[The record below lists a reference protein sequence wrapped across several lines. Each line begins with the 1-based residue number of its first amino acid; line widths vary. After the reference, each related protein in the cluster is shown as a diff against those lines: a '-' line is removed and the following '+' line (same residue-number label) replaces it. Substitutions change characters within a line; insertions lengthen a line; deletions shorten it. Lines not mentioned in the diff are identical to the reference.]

1 MIEKV
6 NKLKTTL
13 VNLLIFTLL
22 VAFSATIKAQTPTCF
37 SKPSPLFPAV
47 NANGQTSL
55 ETIQGV
61 TVTRNFSGT
70 PKVYTGDPLVYCGGS
85 TYDDYAIV
93 VAGNANYSPKVEY
106 TFSKPMKSV
115 EVWLMVLGSPAG
127 GYDSVRISTDTGAP
141 TFTKVYDCVQS
152 KGGSPASLSGGV
164 VTSVAGRDNIN
175 DVAVRVTSAT
185 SFTKLIVEDIHPSG
199 TSGVLVELCP
209 ASITPATPVLTTN
222 GSLIP
227 DQKVC
232 NGTPA
237 PYFRTDFKEV
247 DSNFAGGTYTTE
259 IQVKKKGSNLWEN
272 KETHTTTNRSQVH
285 HIFTPPF
292 STQVEYNEAT
302 VRAKYSYV
310 NPAKFTGTAMF
321 YSNEVK
327 IFVKEAK
334 ITSLTASRT
343 TIPSGSTAP
352 VTFTIQGTPG
362 AVATYTLNGG
372 TAQTVTL
379 AADGKATVTQNISQT
394 TTFKVT
400 KIKNGDCEANI
411 TDKEVQVV
419 VPVLS
424 TCSSKPPVQFPTT
437 GNNGEAANNLMNG
450 VTVTRSFTR
459 PGYNP
464 RKVYNFNTDNNTYC
478 AGSSYR
484 DYTFIMSGGGYY
496 NAGVHYN
503 FGTDA
508 LYSIDVWL
516 MVMSSTSAD
525 PNNYD
530 KVQIIATTNGGNVTF
545 TKIYDCKGDT
555 NGATVTSNGIVTSKG
570 GHYTDV
576 AIRVTA
582 TKPIESIEVVDIN
595 TAPGV
600 PSGTLV
606 EICPS
611 SVKPAKLKVTSQPTP
626 LTACTGSNHT
636 LKAVAEVEG
645 LSASES
651 ITYKWQKSSTPSNAS
666 SWTDVPSATGTLP
679 ADGSGEAVLNIT
691 NVTNALSG
699 VYYRAVFDYHVMG
712 AHHFIQNSDPVTLTL
727 QQAPTLTSLTASPVV
742 IPAGVATPVNF
753 VFKGTP
759 GATVTYKLNGGT
771 AETLT
776 LDSTGNYTLQKTV
789 SQATELAVTKLANS
803 TCTINTNNKV
813 TVGTPGTSCSSFPAP
828 QFAQTTESTVEMNG
842 INVTRRL
849 SSLNFSQAQTYPS
862 TARVCQR
869 TLEAGYSV
877 LKAGTISYSFDKPI
891 TEVEVWVS
899 GRRTSIPPSNYE
911 TIDLWGNC
919 SFLASEF
926 SSLHSCGS
934 YTVDIQPYPYAFKI
948 TGGDEYVQFKMKFV
962 SKSAFLAFS
971 LSYSGNNDYIV
982 EICPNSIKTKEIK
995 IEKQPIAQTVCL
1007 GATGTKF
1014 TAEASLTSYVEGGMS
1029 VIWQQSST
1037 PDNESSWVTVTEGTA
1052 TGYVTSRQEAVLTLG
1067 TIQAAHHNRYYRA
1080 LFSRISCGNYYF
1092 TKATTPVKLTVATA
1106 PTLTSLT
1113 ASPTM
1118 LNPTGTTD
1126 ITYTLKGTAG
1136 AVATYKLNGGAEH
1149 TVTLNAS
1156 GEATVVQTGQSST
1169 ATLKVTKLANSTC
1182 TITGLTHTATVGAPG
1197 TGCDNFPPPQF
1208 PTTSPAVTT
1217 MNGIQVTRT
1226 VHNGTSLFSEAK
1238 TYPSGAQ
1245 LCQQTMMGGY
1255 LHMGAL
1261 GRGVG
1266 SMRYTFDKPITSV
1279 ELWVSEFGRGRAQ
1292 LRIGVSCVGQNFIAS
1307 AVSCDPSRPLTVTH
1321 TSLLTAVT
1329 RTSGETQAK
1338 IKISSSTPF
1347 SEITLYNDSY
1357 NTDQGYLFEL
1367 CPSSIQPATMEVT
1380 QQPTAQ
1386 NTCLGATN
1394 TKFKAKVNLP
1404 NLPSQNINYTWQQ
1417 SSTPDDESSWVT
1429 VTEGTPTGTVIS
1441 GQEAVLTLGTIRAEH
1456 HNRYYRAVF
1465 TYTGASPS
1473 LCGTLKK
1480 VTNSAKLTVVGASD
1494 VITINTLDYEH
1505 IQDVCNTNKVIQAKA
1520 TIASGYEIKD
1530 NSFKYQLQYLNA
1542 SGNWVD
1548 YSTLSNSSSG
1558 QERSFTINYAT
1569 APSSTQFRVKY
1580 SVDIKNSC
1588 TFEAYSNTFKYTK
1601 QEPTAI
1607 TTQPTAPASAYC
1619 KGATATALSVVATG
1633 QGLTYQWYSNTNNSN
1648 TGGTPITGA
1657 NLSTHTPATDT
1668 AGTTYYYVKVSGNCG
1683 DKTSNAVKV
1692 EVNGINPPTVAI
1704 ATKTDCPT
1712 ATTTLFDM
1720 GTMVTAS
1727 AGHSLKW
1734 YDTAS
1739 GGTATTVAPKV
1750 DRKQTAQHTVTKYVS
1765 QANAQGCESSRVE
1778 VTYIVD
1784 IATSVIPTVTTP
1796 SADLVVSCRD
1806 GAVATK
1812 VNAWLATA
1820 SASTSCGT
1828 ATLSHNYVA
1837 PADICATPE
1846 VEVTFTATD
1855 AFGRSATA
1863 RKKVKFVSIV
1873 ANNDTATVSR
1883 SAGGSIDVLA
1893 NDLIGGQRASLSNVS
1908 IQITNANGSS
1918 ATIDP
1923 ATGNIKIPAGS
1934 VPPTTYNIKYRIC
1947 DKVNTSICSAEGN
1960 LALTVTTSTIVAVN
1974 DKAKD
1979 VIFSRTQD
1987 QYVKNTAGTNDL
1999 NILDNDRL
2007 DSTEGLTVSQVDIIP
2022 TVTPSGITIE
2032 ATTGKI
2038 KVPANTPVGS
2048 YEVKYKIREKGTSN
2062 QSAEATIVVV
2072 IRNAVEAVN
2081 ATSTHSGK
2089 PSVNTTPTDAGS
2101 ILPNIRI
2108 NGNTPTI
2115 AEVTIT
2121 SARPNPLPGA
2131 PSTNVPSINTTTGKV
2146 EIPKGTPAGVYT
2158 IPYSVCDKAN
2168 PVTCINATAK
2178 VTVGT
2183 NTIKAIAD
2191 TGAEVEKTNTS
2202 QSMKNAAGTDDL
2214 NVLNNDQL
2222 ENTTGLDHTQ
2232 VEIITTVSAIGIT
2245 INADGRVG
2253 IATNVPA
2260 GTYTLKYKIKEIG
2273 TNNQSDEATLTVV
2286 IKNKVTNQSA
2296 TYTGA
2301 AATSATQ
2308 PTIAGSV
2315 LDNIEVNGV
2324 RPPMT
2329 DITLRVVTPATG
2341 TTVPRLN
2348 VGTGNIEIP
2357 QGTPAGDYTIVYE
2370 VCDRATPK
2378 TCKEATATVK
2388 VTANAIVA
2396 TADDFSSD
2404 IVNYSTTNTEVK
2416 RNGTALNVLS
2426 NDTLAGTTPTTA
2438 QVDIVEVTPSD
2449 ARVTIAPS
2457 TGRVTVA
2464 ANTPPGTYTIDY
2476 KIAEKGNANNK
2487 SSVARVTVVVK
2498 NKVEVTNNTSIHSG
2512 KPSVTNTPTD
2522 AGSILTNV
2530 KINGNTPAI
2539 GDVTI
2544 TSTPPSPLPGAP
2556 STTVPRINATT
2567 GKVEIPKGTP
2577 SGIYTIPYKV
2587 CDNATPQSCVNASA
2601 KVTVN
2606 DNDIHAVSD
2615 DYSDSSAE
2623 KSATATTL
2631 KNTSGQEV
2639 NVLSN
2644 DTLEGITIGSLT
2656 TDNVEIVDITPSNPN
2671 VTIDPATGKVTIAAN
2686 TAVGQYTIKY
2696 KIKDKGTNNKSNE
2709 ATVTVGVKNKVT
2721 ITRTDFT
2728 GTPSTNSTPNVVGNI
2743 LTNTSIDGN
2752 TPTAVSVTITVPAP
2766 ATGATIVP
2774 RINTTTGDVEIP
2786 QGTPTGEY
2794 TIGYQ
2799 VCDNNTPQ
2807 GCATQ
2812 TTKVTVTANTI
2823 TAVTDDYSTF
2833 KVERATTTTL
2843 VTNTSNQP
2851 VNVLSNDILGST
2863 TGLNTTQVEIVDISS
2878 STPIKLNTDGTVAV
2892 LPNTAKGTYTLTY
2905 KIKEKGTTNTSA
2917 TPATV
2922 TVVVINKLVVP
2933 SPNVFTGT
2941 PSTNATPNVIG
2952 DVIVDGNVKI
2962 NDTPATIA
2970 DVTITID
2977 TPATAIGGAPV
2988 PEINTTT
2995 GKVEVPQNTANG
3007 EYTIAYTVCDK
3018 NAPVTCKSATATIK
3032 VGSNLLV
3039 ANDDNHT
3046 NNFAPVERATSATS
3060 VKDASGNV
3068 ASVLTND
3075 KMGSRTGLDDTLVT
3089 ITQTVT
3095 SPNLTLNTTTGAV
3108 EVAANT
3114 PAGIYTLKYKL
3125 TDRGNNSNVSDEAT
3139 VSVIVKN
3146 KLEVD
3151 AITITPSQ
3159 PSATDTPK
3167 EVGDILDGVKVNGV
3181 KPSPSGVTITVTTPA
3196 TAIGGAPVPVI
3207 DRTTGKVTLPKGVPA
3222 GSYSISYEVCD
3233 NAPGLAKTCKS
3244 QTVSVTVT
3252 ASTIHAEKD
3261 EQATNTP
3268 FKVEKPTVA
3277 TVVKNGGNDLN
3288 ILDNDTLN
3296 GRTGLDTS
3304 VVTIEQVSSTSTE
3317 VNINTATGK
3326 VTVGANVV
3334 AGDYTLTYKITE
3346 RGTTQ
3351 SSTTQVR
3358 IAVTNRLENQNAIY
3372 TGKAATSPTTPTVA
3386 GNILTNVKING
3397 VANPPIAEV
3406 SISVTTPATP
3416 IVSGGKI
3423 PTIDATTGEV
3433 KIPQGTPEG
3442 DYTITYKVCNKPG
3455 THMEVCK
3462 QATATIKVGINVIEV
3477 HEDTPAT
3484 GAGTVDI
3491 LANDKINGTP
3501 ATTNNVKVTI
3511 TNDGGTGATIDSDGK
3526 VNIPSGVRPGTHTI
3540 TYKVCEKDNPNN
3552 CQSGTLRVVIPSA
3565 IVLTPDGDQTI
3576 PHTGG
3581 TIDVLTNDTINGDP
3595 ATTDN
3600 VSIAITD
3607 DNGTGATIDADGKIR
3622 IPNGV
3627 TPGTYTITYKV
3638 CDKNNGSICQTA
3650 TVRVIV
3656 PSTIVVNPDGTPT
3669 IPRTGGTVDILG
3681 NDTINGN
3688 PATKDNVVV
3697 TITNDGGTGATVDA
3711 DGKINIPS
3719 GVTPGEHTITYT
3731 VCDKNNTNTCQ
3742 TGTLK
3747 VVIPSTIV
3755 VNPDNDA
3762 TIPSRTGGTVDI
3774 LGNDTIN
3781 GNPATKDNVNVIIT
3795 NDGGTGATIDT
3806 EGRVNIPSGVTPGTY
3821 TVTYKVCDKNNGNTC
3836 ESGTLKVIVPS
3847 TIEVNPD
3854 GDRTIPRIG
3863 GKIDVLTNDRI
3874 NGNPATTNNVII
3886 AITDDGGTGATI
3898 DSDGKINV
3906 PGGLT
3911 PREYTITYTVCD
3923 RANPTNCQSGTQ
3935 KVIISTSTIQ
3945 INPDGDQTIPNTG
3958 GTIDVLTNDTI
3969 NGNPATTNNVTIA
3982 ITNDGGT
3989 GATIDSEGKINVP
4002 GGLTPGSSY
4011 TITYKVC
4018 DKADSNVC
4026 ETGSVRVIIPTNTIT
4041 LVAHDDGPWKVGTLG
4056 GLTPS
4061 ILNNDTLNGSPVRPD
4076 QVNIERTNGRPAL
4089 TDHFQRNEDGRI
4101 SVLPQPQGLPRLV
4114 PGTYEYYYTI
4124 VDKANSSNTAS
4135 AKATIIVSDFVAA
4148 DDVFDFGNP
4157 NNRTLT
4163 TESVLKN
4170 DQLGNKQNP
4179 SPTTEVNLT
4188 PGTSSH
4194 SGLTM
4199 NSDGTITI
4207 ASGTPNGDYTYTYTI
4222 CKKDA
4227 PTECETATAYIKLHD
4242 TLEARDDDFSAS
4254 PVTSI
4259 VKTVVG
4265 NVLNNTVNGSDS
4277 LAGQPIS
4284 DTSLVQ
4290 LSIVTDGGLTGV
4302 ELATNGDISV
4312 PQGTPSGTYI
4322 VKYRICQVANMN
4334 NCKEAIVTIV
4344 VANETPLKIFNAISV
4359 NGDNQ
4364 NDTFVIQGIEA
4375 YPKNTLRIFNRWG
4388 VLVYEK
4394 EGYSNSEPFKGYSNA
4409 KGVIGKDSKL
4419 PQGTY
4424 YYTLEYLDGNNRSQ
4438 QKSGW
4443 LYLKAE

>member
-164 VTSVAGRDNIN
+164 VTSVAGSANIN

-185 SFTKLIVEDIHPSG
+185 SFTKLIVEDIYPSG

-209 ASITPATPVLTTN
+209 ASITPASPILTTN
-222 GSLIP
+222 GSLVP

-232 NGTPA
+232 NGTPVLNSGFST
-237 PYFRTDFKEV
+237 PYFRTDFREA

-334 ITSLTASRT
+334 VTFLTASRT

-450 VTVTRSFTR
+450 VTVRRHFTH
-459 PGYNP
+459 PGNNL

-545 TKIYDCKGDT
+545 TKVYDCKGDT

-666 SWTDVPSATGTLP
+666 SWTDVTSATGTIP

-1197 TGCDNFPPPQF
+1197 TRCENFPPPQF
-1208 PTTSPAVTT
+1208 ATTSPAVTT
-1217 MNGIQVTRT
+1217 MNGVQVTRT
-1226 VHNGTSLFSEAK
+1226 VARGTSRFSGAQ
-1238 TYPSGAQ
+1238 TYPSEAQMCQHTMMSGYPIMNQYGVEFLKYTFEEPITQAQ
-1245 LCQQTMMGGY
+1245 LWISGY
-1255 LHMGAL
+1255 SPTGLENKDNLRISVNCSTGSSLYISAESCGAAFSYSDSYIVV
-1261 GRGVG
+1261 R
-1266 SMRYTFDKPITSV
+1266 RNTYTQGKVNITSTKPFT
-1279 ELWVSEFGRGRAQ
+1279 EINLAY
-1292 LRIGVSCVGQNFIAS
+1292 
-1307 AVSCDPSRPLTVTH
+1307 PSD
-1321 TSLLTAVT
+1321 
-1329 RTSGETQAK
+1329 G
-1338 IKISSSTPF
+1338 
-1347 SEITLYNDSY
+1347 N
-1357 NTDQGYLFEL
+1357 YLAEL
-1367 CPSSIQPATMEVT
+1367 CPTSIKKAAMAMNVQDH
-1380 QQPTAQ
+1380 PTAQ

-1394 TKFKAKVNLP
+1394 TKFKAKVTLA
-1404 NLPSQNINYTWQQ
+1404 NLPSENITYTWQQ
-1417 SSTPDDESSWVT
+1417 SSTPDDESSWVS

-1441 GQEAVLTLGTIRAEH
+1441 GREAVLTLGTIRAEH

-1465 TYTGASPS
+1465 TYTN
-1473 LCGTLKK
+1473 CGTIKK

-1494 VITINTLDYEH
+1494 VITINTPNYEH

-1580 SVDIKNSC
+1580 SVDIKDSC

-1607 TTQPTAPASAYC
+1607 TTQPTAPSSAYC

-1739 GGTATTVAPKV
+1739 GGIATTASPKV

-1784 IATSVIPTVTTP
+1784 IATSVIPTVTAP
-1796 SADLVVSCRD
+1796 SADLVVGCRD

-1979 VIFSRTQD
+1979 VTFSRTQD

-2032 ATTGKI
+2032 TTTGKI

-2191 TGAEVEKTNTS
+2191 TGAEVEKTNAS
-2202 QSMKNAAGTDDL
+2202 QSMKNTAGTDDL
-2214 NVLNNDQL
+2214 NVLDNDQL

-2341 TTVPRLN
+2341 TTIPRLN

-2464 ANTPPGTYTIDY
+2464 ANTSPGTYTIDY

-2606 DNDIHAVSD
+2606 DNDIRAVGD

-2728 GTPSTNSTPNVVGNI
+2728 GTPSTNNTPNVVGNI

-2774 RINTTTGDVEIP
+2774 HINTTTGDVEIP

-2922 TVVVINKLVVP
+2922 TVVVINKLAVP

-3151 AITITPSQ
+3151 TITITPSQ

-3181 KPSPSGVTITVTTPA
+3181 KPSPSGITITVTTPA

-3222 GSYSISYEVCD
+3222 GSYSITYEVCD

-3351 SSTTQVR
+3351 SSTAQVR

-3540 TYKVCEKDNPNN
+3540 TYKVCEKDNPTN

>member
-334 ITSLTASRT
+334 VTSLTASRT

-450 VTVTRSFTR
+450 VTVRRHFTR
-459 PGYNP
+459 PGNNP

-666 SWTDVPSATGTLP
+666 SWTDVPSATGTIP

-776 LDSTGNYTLQKTV
+776 LDSTGNYTLQKNV

-813 TVGTPGTSCSSFPAP
+813 TVGTPGTSCSSVPAP
-828 QFAQTTESTVEMNG
+828 QFEQVAESTITVGDLTITRKLEGNLTFTPASTLTDGCSTHYAAGYPFMGKNK
-842 INVTRRL
+842 VTRVRYI
-849 SSLNFSQAQTYPS
+849 FS
-862 TARVCQR
+862 
-869 TLEAGYSV
+869 
-877 LKAGTISYSFDKPI
+877 KPI
-891 TEVEVWVS
+891 THAEVWFPFFGDQDKVQFYFNCHTPNISVTDCKNAVRSSSSIELRPGVNVSTSTDVKVLLSPITPGSDEMFSEMQIFLPSDMPSYASGFGVELCLSSIKFPKLLKITQQPASQTACLGSNVTLTSSVEVEE
-899 GRRTSIPPSNYE
+899 GLTY
-911 TIDLWGNC
+911 
-919 SFLASEF
+919 
-926 SSLHSCGS
+926 
-934 YTVDIQPYPYAFKI
+934 
-948 TGGDEYVQFKMKFV
+948 
-962 SKSAFLAFS
+962 
-971 LSYSGNNDYIV
+971 
-982 EICPNSIKTKEIK
+982 
-995 IEKQPIAQTVCL
+995 QPIRYQ
-1007 GATGTKF
+1007 
-1014 TAEASLTSYVEGGMS
+1014 
-1029 VIWQQSST
+1029 WQQSTDNGVTWTNMTGTST
-1037 PDNESSWVTVTEGTA
+1037 SGTA
-1052 TGYVTSRQEAVLTLG
+1052 GPAQPGGTVSLTIPAPTQATQYRVVYTVQRCSPYPNIVGTQDTKTSDPA
-1067 TIQAAHHNRYYRA
+1067 TI
-1080 LFSRISCGNYYF
+1080 
-1092 TKATTPVKLTVATA
+1092 TVAPA
-1106 PTLTSLT
+1106 PTFTSLT

-1126 ITYTLKGTAG
+1126 ITYTLKGMAR

-1197 TGCDNFPPPQF
+1197 TRCENFPPPQF
-1208 PTTSPAVTT
+1208 ATTSPAVTT
-1217 MNGIQVTRT
+1217 MNGVQVTRT
-1226 VHNGTSLFSEAK
+1226 VARGTSRFSGAQ
-1238 TYPSGAQ
+1238 TYPSELQMCQHTMMSGYPIMTRYGGVEVLKYTFEEPITQAQ
-1245 LCQQTMMGGY
+1245 LWISGY
-1255 LHMGAL
+1255 SPTGVSSYTDNLRIVVNCDSGNTVYYTAESCGAAFSYSNSYIVVS
-1261 GRGVG
+1261 RNT
-1266 SMRYTFDKPITSV
+1266 YTQGKLNITS
-1279 ELWVSEFGRGRAQ
+1279 
-1292 LRIGVSCVGQNFIAS
+1292 
-1307 AVSCDPSRPLTVTH
+1307 T
-1321 TSLLTAVT
+1321 
-1329 RTSGETQAK
+1329 K
-1338 IKISSSTPF
+1338 PF
-1347 SEITLYNDSY
+1347 TEITLVYNNDGSY
-1357 NTDQGYLFEL
+1357 LAEL
-1367 CPSSIQPATMEVT
+1367 CPTSIKKAAMAMNVQDH
-1380 QQPTAQ
+1380 PTAQ

-1394 TKFKAKVNLP
+1394 TKFKAKVTLA
-1404 NLPSQNINYTWQQ
+1404 NLPSENITYTWQQ
-1417 SSTPDDESSWVT
+1417 SSTPDDESSWVS

-1441 GQEAVLTLGTIRAEH
+1441 GREAVLTLGTIQASH

-1465 TYTGASPS
+1465 TYTN
-1473 LCGTLKK
+1473 CGTIKK

-1494 VITINTLDYEH
+1494 VITINTPDYEH

-1520 TIASGYEIKD
+1520 TIASGYEIRN

-1580 SVDIKNSC
+1580 SVDIKDSC

-1633 QGLTYQWYSNTNNSN
+1633 QGLTYQWYSNTSNSN

-1668 AGTTYYYVKVSGNCG
+1668 AGTTYYYVKVSGNCE

-1837 PADICATPE
+1837 PADRCATPE

-1934 VPPTTYNIKYRIC
+1934 VPPTTYNIKYKIC

-1979 VIFSRTQD
+1979 VTFSRTQD

-2032 ATTGKI
+2032 
-2038 KVPANTPVGS
+2038 
-2048 YEVKYKIREKGTSN
+2048 
-2062 QSAEATIVVV
+2062 
-2072 IRNAVEAVN
+2072 
-2081 ATSTHSGK
+2081 
-2089 PSVNTTPTDAGS
+2089 
-2101 ILPNIRI
+2101 
-2108 NGNTPTI
+2108 
-2115 AEVTIT
+2115 
-2121 SARPNPLPGA
+2121 
-2131 PSTNVPSINTTTGKV
+2131 TTTGK
-2146 EIPKGTPAGVYT
+2146 
-2158 IPYSVCDKAN
+2158 
-2168 PVTCINATAK
+2168 
-2178 VTVGT
+2178 
-2183 NTIKAIAD
+2183 
-2191 TGAEVEKTNTS
+2191 
-2202 QSMKNAAGTDDL
+2202 
-2214 NVLNNDQL
+2214 
-2222 ENTTGLDHTQ
+2222 
-2232 VEIITTVSAIGIT
+2232 
-2245 INADGRVG
+2245 
-2253 IATNVPA
+2253 
-2260 GTYTLKYKIKEIG
+2260 KY
-2273 TNNQSDEATLTVV
+2273 L
-2286 IKNKVTNQSA
+2286 
-2296 TYTGA
+2296 
-2301 AATSATQ
+2301 
-2308 PTIAGSV
+2308 P
-2315 LDNIEVNGV
+2315 
-2324 RPPMT
+2324 
-2329 DITLRVVTPATG
+2329 
-2341 TTVPRLN
+2341 
-2348 VGTGNIEIP
+2348 
-2357 QGTPAGDYTIVYE
+2357 
-2370 VCDRATPK
+2370 
-2378 TCKEATATVK
+2378 
-2388 VTANAIVA
+2388 
-2396 TADDFSSD
+2396 
-2404 IVNYSTTNTEVK
+2404 
-2416 RNGTALNVLS
+2416 
-2426 NDTLAGTTPTTA
+2426 
-2438 QVDIVEVTPSD
+2438 
-2449 ARVTIAPS
+2449 
-2457 TGRVTVA
+2457 
-2464 ANTPPGTYTIDY
+2464 
-2476 KIAEKGNANNK
+2476 
-2487 SSVARVTVVVK
+2487 
-2498 NKVEVTNNTSIHSG
+2498 IH
-2512 KPSVTNTPTD
+2512 
-2522 AGSILTNV
+2522 L
-2530 KINGNTPAI
+2530 
-2539 GDVTI
+2539 
-2544 TSTPPSPLPGAP
+2544 
-2556 STTVPRINATT
+2556 
-2567 GKVEIPKGTP
+2567 
-2577 SGIYTIPYKV
+2577 
-2587 CDNATPQSCVNASA
+2587 
-2601 KVTVN
+2601 
-2606 DNDIHAVSD
+2606 
-2615 DYSDSSAE
+2615 
-2623 KSATATTL
+2623 
-2631 KNTSGQEV
+2631 
-2639 NVLSN
+2639 
-2644 DTLEGITIGSLT
+2644 
-2656 TDNVEIVDITPSNPN
+2656 
-2671 VTIDPATGKVTIAAN
+2671 
-2686 TAVGQYTIKY
+2686 
-2696 KIKDKGTNNKSNE
+2696 
-2709 ATVTVGVKNKVT
+2709 
-2721 ITRTDFT
+2721 
-2728 GTPSTNSTPNVVGNI
+2728 
-2743 LTNTSIDGN
+2743 
-2752 TPTAVSVTITVPAP
+2752 
-2766 ATGATIVP
+2766 
-2774 RINTTTGDVEIP
+2774 
-2786 QGTPTGEY
+2786 
-2794 TIGYQ
+2794 
-2799 VCDNNTPQ
+2799 
-2807 GCATQ
+2807 
-2812 TTKVTVTANTI
+2812 
-2823 TAVTDDYSTF
+2823 
-2833 KVERATTTTL
+2833 
-2843 VTNTSNQP
+2843 
-2851 VNVLSNDILGST
+2851 
-2863 TGLNTTQVEIVDISS
+2863 
-2878 STPIKLNTDGTVAV
+2878 
-2892 LPNTAKGTYTLTY
+2892 
-2905 KIKEKGTTNTSA
+2905 
-2917 TPATV
+2917 
-2922 TVVVINKLVVP
+2922 
-2933 SPNVFTGT
+2933 
-2941 PSTNATPNVIG
+2941 
-2952 DVIVDGNVKI
+2952 
-2962 NDTPATIA
+2962 
-2970 DVTITID
+2970 
-2977 TPATAIGGAPV
+2977 
-2988 PEINTTT
+2988 
-2995 GKVEVPQNTANG
+2995 
-3007 EYTIAYTVCDK
+3007 
-3018 NAPVTCKSATATIK
+3018 
-3032 VGSNLLV
+3032 
-3039 ANDDNHT
+3039 
-3046 NNFAPVERATSATS
+3046 
-3060 VKDASGNV
+3060 
-3068 ASVLTND
+3068 
-3075 KMGSRTGLDDTLVT
+3075 
-3089 ITQTVT
+3089 
-3095 SPNLTLNTTTGAV
+3095 
-3108 EVAANT
+3108 
-3114 PAGIYTLKYKL
+3114 
-3125 TDRGNNSNVSDEAT
+3125 
-3139 VSVIVKN
+3139 
-3146 KLEVD
+3146 
-3151 AITITPSQ
+3151 
-3159 PSATDTPK
+3159 
-3167 EVGDILDGVKVNGV
+3167 
-3181 KPSPSGVTITVTTPA
+3181 
-3196 TAIGGAPVPVI
+3196 
-3207 DRTTGKVTLPKGVPA
+3207 
-3222 GSYSISYEVCD
+3222 
-3233 NAPGLAKTCKS
+3233 
-3244 QTVSVTVT
+3244 
-3252 ASTIHAEKD
+3252 
-3261 EQATNTP
+3261 
-3268 FKVEKPTVA
+3268 
-3277 TVVKNGGNDLN
+3277 
-3288 ILDNDTLN
+3288 
-3296 GRTGLDTS
+3296 
-3304 VVTIEQVSSTSTE
+3304 
-3317 VNINTATGK
+3317 
-3326 VTVGANVV
+3326 
-3334 AGDYTLTYKITE
+3334 
-3346 RGTTQ
+3346 
-3351 SSTTQVR
+3351 
-3358 IAVTNRLENQNAIY
+3358 
-3372 TGKAATSPTTPTVA
+3372 
-3386 GNILTNVKING
+3386 
-3397 VANPPIAEV
+3397 
-3406 SISVTTPATP
+3406 
-3416 IVSGGKI
+3416 
-3423 PTIDATTGEV
+3423 
-3433 KIPQGTPEG
+3433 
-3442 DYTITYKVCNKPG
+3442 
-3455 THMEVCK
+3455 
-3462 QATATIKVGINVIEV
+3462 
-3477 HEDTPAT
+3477 
-3484 GAGTVDI
+3484 
-3491 LANDKINGTP
+3491 
-3501 ATTNNVKVTI
+3501 
-3511 TNDGGTGATIDSDGK
+3511 
-3526 VNIPSGVRPGTHTI
+3526 
-3540 TYKVCEKDNPNN
+3540 
-3552 CQSGTLRVVIPSA
+3552 
-3565 IVLTPDGDQTI
+3565 
-3576 PHTGG
+3576 
-3581 TIDVLTNDTINGDP
+3581 
-3595 ATTDN
+3595 
-3600 VSIAITD
+3600 
-3607 DNGTGATIDADGKIR
+3607 
-3622 IPNGV
+3622 
-3627 TPGTYTITYKV
+3627 
-3638 CDKNNGSICQTA
+3638 
-3650 TVRVIV
+3650 
-3656 PSTIVVNPDGTPT
+3656 
-3669 IPRTGGTVDILG
+3669 
-3681 NDTINGN
+3681 
-3688 PATKDNVVV
+3688 
-3697 TITNDGGTGATVDA
+3697 
-3711 DGKINIPS
+3711 
-3719 GVTPGEHTITYT
+3719 
-3731 VCDKNNTNTCQ
+3731 
-3742 TGTLK
+3742 
-3747 VVIPSTIV
+3747 
-3755 VNPDNDA
+3755 
-3762 TIPSRTGGTVDI
+3762 
-3774 LGNDTIN
+3774 
-3781 GNPATKDNVNVIIT
+3781 
-3795 NDGGTGATIDT
+3795 
-3806 EGRVNIPSGVTPGTY
+3806 
-3821 TVTYKVCDKNNGNTC
+3821 
-3836 ESGTLKVIVPS
+3836 
-3847 TIEVNPD
+3847 
-3854 GDRTIPRIG
+3854 
-3863 GKIDVLTNDRI
+3863 
-3874 NGNPATTNNVII
+3874 
-3886 AITDDGGTGATI
+3886 
-3898 DSDGKINV
+3898 
-3906 PGGLT
+3906 
-3911 PREYTITYTVCD
+3911 
-3923 RANPTNCQSGTQ
+3923 
-3935 KVIISTSTIQ
+3935 
-3945 INPDGDQTIPNTG
+3945 
-3958 GTIDVLTNDTI
+3958 
-3969 NGNPATTNNVTIA
+3969 
-3982 ITNDGGT
+3982 
-3989 GATIDSEGKINVP
+3989 
-4002 GGLTPGSSY
+4002 
-4011 TITYKVC
+4011 
-4018 DKADSNVC
+4018 
-4026 ETGSVRVIIPTNTIT
+4026 
-4041 LVAHDDGPWKVGTLG
+4041 
-4056 GLTPS
+4056 
-4061 ILNNDTLNGSPVRPD
+4061 
-4076 QVNIERTNGRPAL
+4076 
-4089 TDHFQRNEDGRI
+4089 
-4101 SVLPQPQGLPRLV
+4101 
-4114 PGTYEYYYTI
+4114 
-4124 VDKANSSNTAS
+4124 
-4135 AKATIIVSDFVAA
+4135 
-4148 DDVFDFGNP
+4148 
-4157 NNRTLT
+4157 
-4163 TESVLKN
+4163 
-4170 DQLGNKQNP
+4170 
-4179 SPTTEVNLT
+4179 
-4188 PGTSSH
+4188 
-4194 SGLTM
+4194 
-4199 NSDGTITI
+4199 
-4207 ASGTPNGDYTYTYTI
+4207 
-4222 CKKDA
+4222 
-4227 PTECETATAYIKLHD
+4227 
-4242 TLEARDDDFSAS
+4242 
-4254 PVTSI
+4254 
-4259 VKTVVG
+4259 
-4265 NVLNNTVNGSDS
+4265 
-4277 LAGQPIS
+4277 
-4284 DTSLVQ
+4284 
-4290 LSIVTDGGLTGV
+4290 
-4302 ELATNGDISV
+4302 
-4312 PQGTPSGTYI
+4312 
-4322 VKYRICQVANMN
+4322 
-4334 NCKEAIVTIV
+4334 
-4344 VANETPLKIFNAISV
+4344 
-4359 NGDNQ
+4359 
-4364 NDTFVIQGIEA
+4364 
-4375 YPKNTLRIFNRWG
+4375 
-4388 VLVYEK
+4388 
-4394 EGYSNSEPFKGYSNA
+4394 
-4409 KGVIGKDSKL
+4409 
-4419 PQGTY
+4419 
-4424 YYTLEYLDGNNRSQ
+4424 
-4438 QKSGW
+4438 
-4443 LYLKAE
+4443 

>member
-1 MIEKV
+1 M
-6 NKLKTTL
+6 
-13 VNLLIFTLL
+13 
-22 VAFSATIKAQTPTCF
+22 
-37 SKPSPLFPAV
+37 
-47 NANGQTSL
+47 
-55 ETIQGV
+55 
-61 TVTRNFSGT
+61 
-70 PKVYTGDPLVYCGGS
+70 
-85 TYDDYAIV
+85 
-93 VAGNANYSPKVEY
+93 
-106 TFSKPMKSV
+106 
-115 EVWLMVLGSPAG
+115 
-127 GYDSVRISTDTGAP
+127 
-141 TFTKVYDCVQS
+141 
-152 KGGSPASLSGGV
+152 
-164 VTSVAGRDNIN
+164 
-175 DVAVRVTSAT
+175 
-185 SFTKLIVEDIHPSG
+185 
-199 TSGVLVELCP
+199 
-209 ASITPATPVLTTN
+209 
-222 GSLIP
+222 
-227 DQKVC
+227 
-232 NGTPA
+232 
-237 PYFRTDFKEV
+237 
-247 DSNFAGGTYTTE
+247 
-259 IQVKKKGSNLWEN
+259 
-272 KETHTTTNRSQVH
+272 
-285 HIFTPPF
+285 
-292 STQVEYNEAT
+292 EYNEAT

-334 ITSLTASRT
+334 VTSLTASRT

-379 AADGKATVTQNISQT
+379 AADGKATVNQNISQT

-437 GNNGEAANNLMNG
+437 GSNGEAANNLMNG
-450 VTVTRSFTR
+450 VTVRRHFTR
-459 PGYNP
+459 PGNNP

-666 SWTDVPSATGTLP
+666 SWTDVPSATGTIP

-1208 PTTSPAVTT
+1208 PTTSPATTT

-1226 VHNGTSLFSEAK
+1226 GSVAGAFPRTSRFSGAQ
-1238 TYPSGAQ
+1238 TYPSEARMCQHTMMSGYPIINQYGVEILKYTFEEPITQAQ
-1245 LCQQTMMGGY
+1245 LWISGY
-1255 LHMGAL
+1255 GATGL
-1261 GRGVG
+1261 ENR
-1266 SMRYTFDKPITSV
+1266 DN
-1279 ELWVSEFGRGRAQ
+1279 
-1292 LRIGVSCVGQNFIAS
+1292 LRIGTNCSTGSNLYISAESCGAPFSYSNSYIFVRGNATYVQGKLNITSTKPFTEIHLAYAGSGTFIA
-1307 AVSCDPSRPLTVTH
+1307 
-1321 TSLLTAVT
+1321 
-1329 RTSGETQAK
+1329 
-1338 IKISSSTPF
+1338 
-1347 SEITLYNDSY
+1347 
-1357 NTDQGYLFEL
+1357 EL
-1367 CPSSIQPATMEVT
+1367 CPTSIKKAAMAMNVQDH
-1380 QQPTAQ
+1380 PTAQ

-1394 TKFKAKVNLP
+1394 TKFKAKVTLA
-1404 NLPSQNINYTWQQ
+1404 NLPSENITYTWQQ
-1417 SSTPDDESSWVT
+1417 SSTPDDESSWVS

-1441 GQEAVLTLGTIRAEH
+1441 GREAVLTLGTIRAEH

-1465 TYTGASPS
+1465 TYTN
-1473 LCGTLKK
+1473 CGTIKK

-1494 VITINTLDYEH
+1494 VITINTPDYEH

-1739 GGTATTVAPKV
+1739 GGIATTASPKV

-1873 ANNDTATVSR
+1873 ANNDTPTVSR

-1979 VIFSRTQD
+1979 VTFSRTQD

-2032 ATTGKI
+2032 TTTGKI